1 MEITALSEFHFLRVE
16 WLWLLPL
23 WGLVLWFLPKIQSSQ
38 IDWAQWIAPPLQR
51 LFVVS
56 SQISQHR
63 KKQLQVGFAL
73 IWMLGTLALAGPAWE
88 RLPQPLLVRDQA
100 RVILL
105 DLSYSMLATDLQPN
119 RLERAR
125 YKIEDLLNRFQEGQT
140 AIVLYAGDAH
150 TLVPLT
156 EDVETIRT
164 LLPSLHPSLM
174 PVRGSRPDLAFENV
188 IEMLNQVDIQNSHLV
203 WITDGI
209 DDQQVK
215 PLQNLLSSQRHK
227 LTVLAVG
234 TPSGA
239 PIVLEKGNYLKDTN
253 NNIVIPQLDLAPLR
267 AVAEALGGQV
277 LPVQYDDSD
286 LERLVASEEKDQGF
300 QEQEEELTTDRWR
313 EEGPWLFVL
322 LLPLVAMIFR
332 RGWLFVLVLTS
343 WPSLSQAWEWRD
355 FFINDNQRAYEL
367 LQEGQAAEA
376 AQTFDDSTWQGIA
389 SYKAQEYEEALQY
402 WSNEESPITSYNRGN
417 ALARNGKLPEA
428 LEAYDRALASEPD
441 WEDAQFNRDLVA
453 KLLDSQQKQSQ
464 EDKSSGGN
472 PNQSEEGEADSQE
485 QPDQS
490 ASSGNST
497 EQNQLQ
503 ENNDAANG
511 DSAQNNQQSAEQAP
525 KPDDSQGSEDS
536 TGQPSEQNSDQKNTG
551 SASGKEA
558 TDSENLE
565 KTGQKESQKDP
576 VTPQE
581 GDESEK
587 EEQSDQAAAY
597 LNGNEKG
604 EQEQMLQ
611 QWLRKV
617 PDDPGQLL
625 RNKMRLES
633 LRRRQA
639 SELNH
644 ETDFW

>member
-73 IWMLGTLALAGPAWE
+73 IWILGTLALAGPAWE

-343 WPSLSQAWEWRD
+343 WPSLSEAWEWRD
-355 FFINDNQRAYEL
+355 LFINDNQRAYEL
-367 LQEGQAAEA
+367 LEEGQAAEA

-389 SYKAQEYEEALQY
+389 SYKAQEYEAALQH

-428 LEAYDRALASEPD
+428 LQAYDQALAAKPD

-453 KLLDSQQKQSQ
+453 KLLDSQQKQPQ
-464 EDKSSGGN
+464 EDRSSGGN
-472 PNQSEEGEADSQE
+472 PNQSEEGEEDSQE
-485 QPDQS
+485 QPNQ
-490 ASSGNST
+490 AAPSGNST
-497 EQNQLQ
+497 EENQLP
-503 ENNDAANG
+503 ENNDAADG

-536 TGQPSEQNSDQKNTG
+536 TGQPSEQNSEQKNTG
-551 SASGKEA
+551 SASGKET

-581 GDESEK
+581 GNESEE

>member
-73 IWMLGTLALAGPAWE
+73 IWILGTLALAGPAWE

-355 FFINDNQRAYEL
+355 LFINDNQRAYEL
-367 LQEGQAAEA
+367 LEEGQAAEA

-428 LEAYDRALASEPD
+428 LEAYDRALAAEPD

>member
-73 IWMLGTLALAGPAWE
+73 IWILGTLALAGPAWE

-376 AQTFDDSTWQGIA
+376 AQAFDDSTWQGIA

-428 LEAYDRALASEPD
+428 LEAYDRALAAKPD

-485 QPDQS
+485 QPEQS

-497 EQNQLQ
+497 EENQLQ

>member
-1 MEITALSEFHFLRVE
+1 MEIPALLEFHFLRVE

-23 WGLVLWFLPKIQSSQ
+23 WGVILWFLPKIQSSQ
-38 IDWAQWIAPPLQR
+38 IDWAQWISPPLQR
-51 LFVVS
+51 LLIVS

-73 IWMLGTLALAGPAWE
+73 IWVLSTLALAGPAWE

-253 NNIVIPQLDLAPLR
+253 NNIVIPQLDLAPLK
-267 AVAEALGGQV
+267 AVAETLGGQV

-286 LERLVASEEKDQGF
+286 LDRLVAFEEKDQGF

-343 WPSLSQAWEWRD
+343 WPSLSQAWEWREL
-355 FFINDNQRAYEL
+355 FINDNQRAYEL
-367 LQEGQAAEA
+367 LEEGQAAKA
-376 AQTFDDSTWQGIA
+376 AQTFNDSTWQGIA
-389 SYKAQEYEEALQY
+389 AYKAQEYEEALQY

-428 LEAYDRALASEPD
+428 LEAYDQALAAEPD

-453 KLLDSQQKQSQ
+453 KLLDSQQKQFQ

-472 PNQSEEGEADSQE
+472 PNRPEDGEEDSQE

-490 ASSGNST
+490 ASSGDPT
-497 EQNQLQ
+497 EQNQLP

-511 DSAQNNQQSAEQAP
+511 DSAQNNQKSAEQVP
-525 KPDDSQGSEDS
+525 KPDDIQGSEDS
-536 TGQPSEQNSDQKNTG
+536 TGQLSEQNSDQKNTG
-551 SASGKEA
+551 SASGKET
-558 TDSENLE
+558 TDSENQE
-565 KTGQKESQKDP
+565 ITGQKESQKNLL
-576 VTPQE
+576 TPEE
-581 GDESEK
+581 GNESEK

-597 LNGNEKG
+597 LKGNENE
-604 EQEQMLQ
+604 EQQQTLQ

>member
-63 KKQLQVGFAL
+63 KKQLQVSFAL
-73 IWMLGTLALAGPAWE
+73 IWILGTLALAGPAWE

-286 LERLVASEEKDQGF
+286 LERLVASEEENQGF

-355 FFINDNQRAYEL
+355 LFINDNQRAYEL
-367 LQEGQAAEA
+367 LEEGQAAEA
-376 AQTFDDSTWQGIA
+376 AQAFDDSTWQGIA

-485 QPDQS
+485 QPEQS

-497 EQNQLQ
+497 EENQLQ

-581 GDESEK
+581 GGESEK

>member
-73 IWMLGTLALAGPAWE
+73 IWILGTLALAGPAWE

-511 DSAQNNQQSAEQAP
+511 DSAQNSQQSAEKAP
-525 KPDDSQGSEDS
+525 KLDDIQGSEDS

-565 KTGQKESQKDP
+565 KTGQKESQKNP

-581 GDESEK
+581 GKESEK

>member
-1 MEITALSEFHFLRVE
+1 MEITTLSEFHFLRVE

-63 KKQLQVGFAL
+63 KKQLQAGFAL
-73 IWMLGTLALAGPAWE
+73 IWILGTLALAGPAWE

-343 WPSLSQAWEWRD
+343 WPSLSEAWEWRD
-355 FFINDNQRAYEL
+355 LFINDNQRAYEL
-367 LQEGQAAEA
+367 LEEGQAAEA
-376 AQTFDDSTWQGIA
+376 AQIFEDSTWQGIA
-389 SYKAQEYEEALQY
+389 SYKAQEYEAALQH

-428 LEAYDRALASEPD
+428 LQAYDQALAAKPD

-453 KLLDSQQKQSQ
+453 KLLDSQQKQLQ
-464 EDKSSGGN
+464 EDRSSGGN
-472 PNQSEEGEADSQE
+472 PNQLEEGEEDSQE
-485 QPDQS
+485 QPNQ
-490 ASSGNST
+490 AAPSGNST
-497 EQNQLQ
+497 KENQLP
-503 ENNDAANG
+503 ENNYAADG

-551 SASGKEA
+551 SASGKETTA
-558 TDSENLE
+558 SENLE

-581 GDESEK
+581 GNESEE

>member
-73 IWMLGTLALAGPAWE
+73 IWILGTLALAGPAWE

-286 LERLVASEEKDQGF
+286 LERLVASEEKDKGF

-355 FFINDNQRAYEL
+355 LFINDNQRAYEL

-376 AQTFDDSTWQGIA
+376 AQAFDDSTWQGIA

-428 LEAYDRALASEPD
+428 LEAYDRALAAKPD
-441 WEDAQFNRDLVA
+441 WEDAKFNRDLVA

-497 EQNQLQ
+497 EENQLQ

-597 LNGNEKG
+597 LKGNEKG
-604 EQEQMLQ
+604 EQQQMLR

>member
-73 IWMLGTLALAGPAWE
+73 IWILGTLALAGPAWE

-343 WPSLSQAWEWRD
+343 WPSLSQAWEWREL
-355 FFINDNQRAYEL
+355 FINDNQRAYEL
-367 LQEGQAAEA
+367 LQEGQAAKA
-376 AQTFDDSTWQGIA
+376 AQTFDDSMWQGIA
-389 SYKAQEYEEALQY
+389 SYKAQEYEAALQH

-428 LEAYDRALASEPD
+428 LQAYDRALAAKPD

-453 KLLDSQQKQSQ
+453 KLLDSQQKQPQ
-464 EDKSSGGN
+464 EDRSSGGN
-472 PNQSEEGEADSQE
+472 PNQSEDGEEDSQE
-485 QPDQS
+485 LPNQAAP
-490 ASSGNST
+490 SGNST
-497 EQNQLQ
+497 EQNQLP
-503 ENNDAANG
+503 ENNDAADG

-551 SASGKEA
+551 SASGKET

-581 GDESEK
+581 GNESEE

>member
-1 MEITALSEFHFLRVE
+1 MEIPALLEFHFLRVE

-23 WGLVLWFLPKIQSSQ
+23 WGVILWFLPKIQSSQ

-51 LFVVS
+51 LLIVS

-73 IWMLGTLALAGPAWE
+73 IWVLSTLALAGPAWE

-253 NNIVIPQLDLAPLR
+253 NNIVIPQLDLAPLK
-267 AVAEALGGQV
+267 AVAETLGGQV

-286 LERLVASEEKDQGF
+286 LDRLVAFEEKDQGF

-322 LLPLVAMIFR
+322 LLPLVALIFR

-343 WPSLSQAWEWRD
+343 WPSLSQAWEWREL
-355 FFINDNQRAYEL
+355 FINDNQRAYEL
-367 LQEGQAAEA
+367 LEEGQAAKA
-376 AQTFDDSTWQGIA
+376 AQTFNDSTWQGIA
-389 SYKAQEYEEALQY
+389 AYKAQEYEEALQY

-428 LEAYDRALASEPD
+428 LEAYDQALAAEPD

-453 KLLDSQQKQSQ
+453 KLLDSQQKQFQ

-472 PNQSEEGEADSQE
+472 PNRLEEGEEDSQE

-490 ASSGNST
+490 ASSGDPT
-497 EQNQLQ
+497 EQNQLP

-511 DSAQNNQQSAEQAP
+511 DSAQNNQKSAEQVP
-525 KPDDSQGSEDS
+525 KPDDIQGSEDS
-536 TGQPSEQNSDQKNTG
+536 TGQLSEQNSDQKNTG
-551 SASGKEA
+551 SASGKET
-558 TDSENLE
+558 TDSENQE
-565 KTGQKESQKDP
+565 ITGQKESQKNLL
-576 VTPQE
+576 TPEE
-581 GDESEK
+581 GNESEK

-597 LNGNEKG
+597 LKGNENE
-604 EQEQMLQ
+604 EQQQTLQ

>member
-16 WLWLLPL
+16 WLWMLPL

-73 IWMLGTLALAGPAWE
+73 IWILGTLALAGPAWE

-140 AIVLYAGDAH
+140 AIILYAGDAH

-277 LPVQYDDSD
+277 LPMQYDDSD

-343 WPSLSQAWEWRD
+343 WPSLSEAWEWRD
-355 FFINDNQRAYEL
+355 LFINDNQRAYEL
-367 LQEGQAAEA
+367 LEEGQAAEA
-376 AQTFDDSTWQGIA
+376 AQTFEDSTWQGIA
-389 SYKAQEYEEALQY
+389 SYKAQEYEAALQH

-428 LEAYDRALASEPD
+428 LQAYDRAIAAKPD

-453 KLLDSQQKQSQ
+453 KLLDSQQKQPQ
-464 EDKSSGGN
+464 EDRSSGGN
-472 PNQSEEGEADSQE
+472 PNQSEEGEEDSQE
-485 QPDQS
+485 QPNQ
-490 ASSGNST
+490 AAPSGNST
-497 EQNQLQ
+497 EENQLP
-503 ENNDAANG
+503 ENNDAADG

-525 KPDDSQGSEDS
+525 KADDSQGSEDS

-551 SASGKEA
+551 SASGKET

-581 GDESEK
+581 GNESEE

-625 RNKMRLES
+625 RNKMRLET

>member
-1 MEITALSEFHFLRVE
+1 MEIPALSEFHFLRE
-16 WLWLLPL
+16 ELLWLLPL
-23 WGLVLWFLPKIQSSQ
+23 WGVILWFLPKIQSSQ
-38 IDWAQWIAPPLQR
+38 IDWVQWISPPLQR

-56 SQISQHR
+56 SRISQYR

-73 IWMLGTLALAGPAWE
+73 IWILGTLALAGPAWE
-88 RLPQPLLVRDQA
+88 RLPQPLMVRDQA

-125 YKIEDLLNRFQEGQT
+125 YKIEDLLIRFQEGQT

-188 IEMLNQVDIQNSHLV
+188 IEMLNQVDIPNSHLV

-253 NNIVIPQLDLAPLR
+253 NNIVIPQLDLSPLK
-267 AVAEALGGQV
+267 AVAETLGGQV
-277 LPVQYDDSD
+277 LPVQYDDRD
-286 LERLVASEEKDQGF
+286 LDRLVAFEEKDQEF

-332 RGWLFVLVLTS
+332 RGWLFMLVLTS
-343 WPSLSQAWEWRD
+343 WPSLSQAWEWREL
-355 FFINDNQRAYEL
+355 FINDNQRAYEL
-367 LQEGQAAEA
+367 LEEGQVAEA

-389 SYKAQEYEEALQY
+389 AYKAQEYEEALQY

-417 ALARNGKLPEA
+417 ALARNGKFPEA
-428 LEAYDRALASEPD
+428 LEAYDQALGAKPD

-453 KLLDSQQKQSQ
+453 NLLKSQQKQSQ

-472 PNQSEEGEADSQE
+472 PNQQ
-485 QPDQS
+485 
-490 ASSGNST
+490 
-497 EQNQLQ
+497 
-503 ENNDAANG
+503 
-511 DSAQNNQQSAEQAP
+511 
-525 KPDDSQGSEDS
+525 
-536 TGQPSEQNSDQKNTG
+536 
-551 SASGKEA
+551 
-558 TDSENLE
+558 
-565 KTGQKESQKDP
+565 
-576 VTPQE
+576 
-581 GDESEK
+581 
-587 EEQSDQAAAY
+587 
-597 LNGNEKG
+597 
-604 EQEQMLQ
+604 
-611 QWLRKV
+611 
-617 PDDPGQLL
+617 
-625 RNKMRLES
+625 
-633 LRRRQA
+633 
-639 SELNH
+639 
-644 ETDFW
+644 

>member
-1 MEITALSEFHFLRVE
+1 MEIPALLEFHFLRVE

-23 WGLVLWFLPKIQSSQ
+23 WGVILWFLPKIQSSQ
-38 IDWAQWIAPPLQR
+38 IDWAQWISPPLQR
-51 LFVVS
+51 LLIVS

-73 IWMLGTLALAGPAWE
+73 IWVLSTLALAGPAWE

-253 NNIVIPQLDLAPLR
+253 NNIVIPQLDLAPLK
-267 AVAEALGGQV
+267 AVAETLGGQV

-286 LERLVASEEKDQGF
+286 LDRLVAFEEKDQGF

-322 LLPLVAMIFR
+322 LLPLVALIFR

-343 WPSLSQAWEWRD
+343 WPSLSQAWEWREL
-355 FFINDNQRAYEL
+355 FINDNQRAYEL
-367 LQEGQAAEA
+367 LEEGQAAKA
-376 AQTFDDSTWQGIA
+376 AQTFNDSTWQGIA
-389 SYKAQEYEEALQY
+389 AYKAQEYEEALQY

-428 LEAYDRALASEPD
+428 LEAYDQALAAEPD

-472 PNQSEEGEADSQE
+472 PNRPEEGEEDSQE

-490 ASSGNST
+490 ASSGDPT
-497 EQNQLQ
+497 EQNQLP

-511 DSAQNNQQSAEQAP
+511 DSAQNNQKSAEQVP
-525 KPDDSQGSEDS
+525 KPDDIQGSEDS
-536 TGQPSEQNSDQKNTG
+536 TGQLSEQNSDQKNRG
-551 SASGKEA
+551 SASGKET
-558 TDSENLE
+558 TDSENQE
-565 KTGQKESQKDP
+565 ITGQKESQKNLL
-576 VTPQE
+576 TPEE
-581 GDESEK
+581 GNESEK

-597 LNGNEKG
+597 LKGNENE
-604 EQEQMLQ
+604 EQQQTLQ

>member
-23 WGLVLWFLPKIQSSQ
+23 WGLILWFLPKIQSSQ

-73 IWMLGTLALAGPAWE
+73 IWILGTIALAGPAWE

-140 AIVLYAGDAH
+140 AIILYAGDAH

-253 NNIVIPQLDLAPLR
+253 NNIVIPQLDLTPLK
-267 AVAEALGGQV
+267 AVAKALGGQV

-332 RGWLFVLVLTS
+332 RGWLFLLVLTS
-343 WPSLSQAWEWRD
+343 WPSLSQAWEWREL
-355 FFINDNQRAYEL
+355 FINDNQRAYEL

-376 AQTFDDSTWQGIA
+376 AQTFDDSMWQGIA
-389 SYKAQEYEEALQY
+389 SYKAQEYEAALQH

-428 LEAYDRALASEPD
+428 LQAYDRAIAAKPD

-453 KLLDSQQKQSQ
+453 KLLDSQQKQPQ
-464 EDKSSGGN
+464 EDRSSDGN
-472 PNQSEEGEADSQE
+472 PNQSEEGEEDSQE
-485 QPDQS
+485 QPNQ
-490 ASSGNST
+490 AAPSGNST
-497 EQNQLQ
+497 EENQLP
-503 ENNDAANG
+503 ENNDAADG
-511 DSAQNNQQSAEQAP
+511 ESAQNNQQSAEQAL
-525 KPDDSQGSEDS
+525 KPDDSQGSEDP
-536 TGQPSEQNSDQKNTG
+536 TGQPSEQNSEQKNTG
-551 SASGKEA
+551 SAGGKET

-565 KTGQKESQKDP
+565 KTGQKESQKNP
-576 VTPQE
+576 VTPEE
-581 GDESEK
+581 GNESEK

-597 LNGNEKG
+597 LKGNEKG
-604 EQEQMLQ
+604 EQQQMLQ

-639 SELNH
+639 SELHH

>member
-1 MEITALSEFHFLRVE
+1 
-16 WLWLLPL
+16 
-23 WGLVLWFLPKIQSSQ
+23 
-38 IDWAQWIAPPLQR
+38 
-51 LFVVS
+51 
-56 SQISQHR
+56 
-63 KKQLQVGFAL
+63 
-73 IWMLGTLALAGPAWE
+73 
-88 RLPQPLLVRDQA
+88 
-100 RVILL
+100 
-105 DLSYSMLATDLQPN
+105 
-119 RLERAR
+119 
-125 YKIEDLLNRFQEGQT
+125 
-140 AIVLYAGDAH
+140 
-150 TLVPLT
+150 LT

-253 NNIVIPQLDLAPLR
+253 NNIVIPQLDLAPLK
-267 AVAEALGGQV
+267 AVAETLGGQV

-286 LERLVASEEKDQGF
+286 LDRLVAFEEKDQGF

-322 LLPLVAMIFR
+322 LLPLVALIFR

-343 WPSLSQAWEWRD
+343 WPSLSQAWEWREL
-355 FFINDNQRAYEL
+355 FINDNQRAYEL
-367 LQEGQAAEA
+367 LEEGQAAKA

-389 SYKAQEYEEALQY
+389 AYKAQEYEEALQY

-428 LEAYDRALASEPD
+428 LEAYDQALAAEPD

-472 PNQSEEGEADSQE
+472 PNRPEEGEEDSQE

-490 ASSGNST
+490 ASSGDPT
-497 EQNQLQ
+497 EQNQLP

-536 TGQPSEQNSDQKNTG
+536 TGQPSEQNSDQKNAG
-551 SASGKEA
+551 SASGKET
-558 TDSENLE
+558 TDSENQE
-565 KTGQKESQKDP
+565 ITGQKESQKNLL
-576 VTPQE
+576 TPEE
-581 GDESEK
+581 GNESEK

-597 LNGNEKG
+597 LKGNENE
-604 EQEQMLQ
+604 EQQQTLQ

>member
-56 SQISQHR
+56 SQISQYR

-73 IWMLGTLALAGPAWE
+73 IWILGTLALAGPAWE

-355 FFINDNQRAYEL
+355 LFINDNQRAYEL
-367 LQEGQAAEA
+367 LEEGQAAEA
-376 AQTFDDSTWQGIA
+376 AQTFEDSTWQGIA
-389 SYKAQEYEEALQY
+389 SYKAQEYEAALQH

-428 LEAYDRALASEPD
+428 LQAYDRAIAAKPD

-453 KLLDSQQKQSQ
+453 KLLDSQQKQPQ
-464 EDKSSGGN
+464 EDRSSGGN
-472 PNQSEEGEADSQE
+472 PNQSEEGEEDSQE
-485 QPDQS
+485 QPNQ
-490 ASSGNST
+490 AAPSGNST
-497 EQNQLQ
+497 EENQLP
-503 ENNDAANG
+503 ENNDAADG

-551 SASGKEA
+551 SASGKET

-581 GDESEK
+581 GNESEK

>member
-63 KKQLQVGFAL
+63 KKQLQVSFAL
-73 IWMLGTLALAGPAWE
+73 IWILGTLALAGPAWE

-355 FFINDNQRAYEL
+355 LFINDNQRAYEL

-376 AQTFDDSTWQGIA
+376 AQAFDDSTWQGIA
-389 SYKAQEYEEALQY
+389 SYKAQEYEDALQY

-497 EQNQLQ
+497 EENQLQ

-551 SASGKEA
+551 SASDKEA

-581 GDESEK
+581 GNESEK

-597 LNGNEKG
+597 LKGNEKG
-604 EQEQMLQ
+604 EQQQMLQ

>member
-1 MEITALSEFHFLRVE
+1 MEIPALLEFHFLRVE

-23 WGLVLWFLPKIQSSQ
+23 WGIILWFLPKIQSSQ

-73 IWMLGTLALAGPAWE
+73 IWVLSTLALAGPAWE

-215 PLQNLLSSQRHK
+215 PLQNLLSSQRYK

-253 NNIVIPQLDLAPLR
+253 NNIVMPQLDLAPWK
-267 AVAEALGGQV
+267 AVAETLGGQV

-286 LERLVASEEKDQGF
+286 LDRLVAFEEKDQGF

-322 LLPLVAMIFR
+322 LLPLVALIFR

-343 WPSLSQAWEWRD
+343 WPSLSQAWEWREL
-355 FFINDNQRAYEL
+355 FINDNQRAYEL
-367 LQEGQAAEA
+367 LEEGKAAEA
-376 AQTFDDSTWQGIA
+376 AQTFNDSTWQGIA
-389 SYKAQEYEEALQY
+389 AYKAQEYEEALQY

-428 LEAYDRALASEPD
+428 LEAYDQALAAEPD

-472 PNQSEEGEADSQE
+472 PNRPKEGEEDSQE

-490 ASSGNST
+490 ASSGDPT
-497 EQNQLQ
+497 EQNQLP

-525 KPDDSQGSEDS
+525 KPDDSLGSEDS
-536 TGQPSEQNSDQKNTG
+536 TGQPGEQNSDQKNTG
-551 SASGKEA
+551 SASGKET
-558 TDSENLE
+558 TDSENQE
-565 KTGQKESQKDP
+565 ITGQKESQKNLL
-576 VTPQE
+576 TPEE
-581 GDESEK
+581 GNESEK

-597 LNGNEKG
+597 LKGNENE
-604 EQEQMLQ
+604 EQQQTLQ

>member
-1 MEITALSEFHFLRVE
+1 MEIPALSEFHFLRE
-16 WLWLLPL
+16 ELLWLLPL
-23 WGLVLWFLPKIQSSQ
+23 WGVILWFLPKIQSSQ
-38 IDWAQWIAPPLQR
+38 IDWVQWISPPLQR

-73 IWMLGTLALAGPAWE
+73 IWILGTLALAGPAWE
-88 RLPQPLLVRDQA
+88 RLPQPLMVRDQA

-125 YKIEDLLNRFQEGQT
+125 YKIEDLLIRFQEGQT

-188 IEMLNQVDIQNSHLV
+188 IEMLNQVDIPNSHLV

-253 NNIVIPQLDLAPLR
+253 NNIVIPQLDLSPLK
-267 AVAEALGGQV
+267 AVAETLGGQV
-277 LPVQYDDSD
+277 LPVQYDDRD
-286 LERLVASEEKDQGF
+286 LDRLVAFEEKDQEF

-332 RGWLFVLVLTS
+332 RGWLFMLVLTS
-343 WPSLSQAWEWRD
+343 WPSLSQAWEWREL
-355 FFINDNQRAYEL
+355 FINDNQRAYEL
-367 LQEGQAAEA
+367 LEEGQAAEA

-389 SYKAQEYEEALQY
+389 AYKAQEYEEALQY

-417 ALARNGKLPEA
+417 ALARNGKFPEA
-428 LEAYDRALASEPD
+428 LEAYDQALGAKPD

-453 KLLDSQQKQSQ
+453 NLLKSQQKQSQ

-472 PNQSEEGEADSQE
+472 PNQQEEGEEDSQE
-485 QPDQS
+485 QSDQA
-490 ASSGNST
+490 ASSGDPP
-497 EQNQLQ
+497 EQNQLP

-511 DSAQNNQQSAEQAP
+511 DSTQNNQQSAEQAP
-525 KPDDSQGSEDS
+525 KLDDSQGSEDS
-536 TGQPSEQNSDQKNTG
+536 TGQPSEQKSDQVNTG
-551 SASGKEA
+551 SASDKET
-558 TDSENLE
+558 TDSENQE
-565 KTGQKESQKDP
+565 KTGQKDLL
-576 VTPQE
+576 TPEE
-581 GDESEK
+581 GNESEK

-597 LNGNEKG
+597 LKANENE
-604 EQEQMLQ
+604 EQQQTLQ

-644 ETDFW
+644 ETNFW

>member
-73 IWMLGTLALAGPAWE
+73 IWILGTLALAGPAWE

-355 FFINDNQRAYEL
+355 LFINDNQRAYEL
-367 LQEGQAAEA
+367 LEEGQAAEA

-389 SYKAQEYEEALQY
+389 AYKAQEYEEALQY

-581 GDESEK
+581 GGESEK

>member
-1 MEITALSEFHFLRVE
+1 MEIPALSEFHFLRE
-16 WLWLLPL
+16 ELLWLLPL
-23 WGLVLWFLPKIQSSQ
+23 WGVILWFLPKIQSSQ
-38 IDWAQWIAPPLQR
+38 IDWVQWISPPLQR

-73 IWMLGTLALAGPAWE
+73 IWILGTLALAGPAWE
-88 RLPQPLLVRDQA
+88 RLPQPLMVRDQA

-125 YKIEDLLNRFQEGQT
+125 YKIEDLLIRFQEGQT

-188 IEMLNQVDIQNSHLV
+188 IEMLNQVDIPNSHLV

-227 LTVLAVG
+227 LTILAVG

-253 NNIVIPQLDLAPLR
+253 NNIVIPQLDLSPLK
-267 AVAEALGGQV
+267 AVAETLGGQV
-277 LPVQYDDSD
+277 LPVQYDDRD
-286 LERLVASEEKDQGF
+286 LDRLVAFEEKDQEF

-332 RGWLFVLVLTS
+332 RGWLFMLVLTS
-343 WPSLSQAWEWRD
+343 WPSLSQAWEWREL
-355 FFINDNQRAYEL
+355 FINDNQRAYEL
-367 LQEGQAAEA
+367 LEEGQAAEA

-389 SYKAQEYEEALQY
+389 AYKAQEYEEALQY

-417 ALARNGKLPEA
+417 ALARNGKFPEA
-428 LEAYDRALASEPD
+428 LEAYDQALGAKPD

-453 KLLDSQQKQSQ
+453 NLLKSQQKQSQ

-472 PNQSEEGEADSQE
+472 PNQQEEGEEDSQE
-485 QPDQS
+485 QSDQA
-490 ASSGNST
+490 ASSGDPPK
-497 EQNQLQ
+497 QNQLP

-511 DSAQNNQQSAEQAP
+511 DSTQNNQQSAEQAP
-525 KPDDSQGSEDS
+525 KLDDSQGSEDS
-536 TGQPSEQNSDQKNTG
+536 TGQPSEQKSDQVNTG
-551 SASGKEA
+551 SASDKET
-558 TDSENLE
+558 TDSENQE
-565 KTGQKESQKDP
+565 KTGQKDLL
-576 VTPQE
+576 TPEE
-581 GDESEK
+581 GNESEK

-597 LNGNEKG
+597 LKANEKE
-604 EQEQMLQ
+604 EQQQTLQ

-644 ETDFW
+644 ETNFW

>member
-1 MEITALSEFHFLRVE
+1 MEITDLSEFHFLRVE

-73 IWMLGTLALAGPAWE
+73 IWILGTLALAGPAWE

-277 LPVQYDDSD
+277 LPVQYDDGD
-286 LERLVASEEKDQGF
+286 LERLVAFEEKDQGF

-343 WPSLSQAWEWRD
+343 WPSLSEAWEWRD
-355 FFINDNQRAYEL
+355 LFINDNQRAYEL
-367 LQEGQAAEA
+367 LEEGQASEA
-376 AQTFDDSTWQGIA
+376 AQTFEDSTWQGIA
-389 SYKAQEYEEALQY
+389 SYKAQEYQAALQH

-428 LEAYDRALASEPD
+428 LQAYDQALAAKPD
-441 WEDAQFNRDLVA
+441 WENAQFNRDLVA
-453 KLLDSQQKQSQ
+453 KLLDAQQKQLQ
-464 EDKSSGGN
+464 EDGSSGGN
-472 PNQSEEGEADSQE
+472 PNQSEEGEEDSQE
-485 QPDQS
+485 QPNQ
-490 ASSGNST
+490 AAPSGNST
-497 EQNQLQ
+497 EENQLP
-503 ENNDAANG
+503 ENNDTADG

-525 KPDDSQGSEDS
+525 KSDDSQGSEDS

-551 SASGKEA
+551 SASGKET
-558 TDSENLE
+558 TDS

-581 GDESEK
+581 GNESEE

>member
-73 IWMLGTLALAGPAWE
+73 IWILGTLALAGPAWE

-253 NNIVIPQLDLAPLR
+253 NNIVIPQLDLTPLK

-343 WPSLSQAWEWRD
+343 WPSLSQAWEWREL
-355 FFINDNQRAYEL
+355 FINDNQRAYEL
-367 LQEGQAAEA
+367 LEEGQAAEA
-376 AQTFDDSTWQGIA
+376 AQIFDDSTWQGIA
-389 SYKAQEYEEALQY
+389 SYKAQEYEEALQH

-428 LEAYDRALASEPD
+428 LQAYDQALAAKPD

-453 KLLDSQQKQSQ
+453 KLLDSQQKQPQ
-464 EDKSSGGN
+464 EDRSSVGN
-472 PNQSEEGEADSQE
+472 PNQSEEGEEDSQE
-485 QPDQS
+485 QPDQ
-490 ASSGNST
+490 AAPSGNST
-497 EQNQLQ
+497 EQNQLP
-503 ENNDAANG
+503 ENNDAADG

-551 SASGKEA
+551 SASGKE
-558 TDSENLE
+558 TTYSENLE
-565 KTGQKESQKDP
+565 KTGQKESQKDL

-581 GDESEK
+581 GNESEK

-597 LNGNEKG
+597 LKGNEKG
-604 EQEQMLQ
+604 EQQQMLQ

>member
-63 KKQLQVGFAL
+63 KKQLQVSFAL
-73 IWMLGTLALAGPAWE
+73 IWILGTLALAGPAWE

-188 IEMLNQVDIQNSHLV
+188 IEMLNQVDIRNSHLV

-215 PLQNLLSSQRHK
+215 PLQNLLSSQRYK

-355 FFINDNQRAYEL
+355 LFINDNQRAYEL

-376 AQTFDDSTWQGIA
+376 AQAFDDSTWQGIA

-485 QPDQS
+485 QPEQS

-497 EQNQLQ
+497 EENQLQ

-551 SASGKEA
+551 SASDKEA

-565 KTGQKESQKDP
+565 KTGQKESQKNP

-581 GDESEK
+581 GKESEK

>member
-23 WGLVLWFLPKIQSSQ
+23 WGLILWFLPKIQSSQ

-51 LFVVS
+51 LFIVS
-56 SQISQHR
+56 SQISQNR

-73 IWMLGTLALAGPAWE
+73 IWILGTLALAGPAWE

-140 AIVLYAGDAH
+140 AIILYAGDAH

-253 NNIVIPQLDLAPLR
+253 NNIVIPQLDLTPLK
-267 AVAEALGGQV
+267 AVAKALGGQV

-332 RGWLFVLVLTS
+332 RGWLFLLVLTS
-343 WPSLSQAWEWRD
+343 WPSLSQAWEWREL
-355 FFINDNQRAYEL
+355 FINDNQRAYEL

-376 AQTFDDSTWQGIA
+376 AQTFDDSMWQGIA
-389 SYKAQEYEEALQY
+389 SYKAQEYEAALQH

-428 LEAYDRALASEPD
+428 LQAYDRAIAAKPD

-453 KLLDSQQKQSQ
+453 KLLDSQQKQPQ
-464 EDKSSGGN
+464 EDRSSANN
-472 PNQSEEGEADSQE
+472 PNQSEKGEEDSQE
-485 QPDQS
+485 QPNQAAPS
-490 ASSGNST
+490 ENST
-497 EQNQLQ
+497 EENQLP
-503 ENNDAANG
+503 ENNDAADG
-511 DSAQNNQQSAEQAP
+511 ESAQNNQQSAEQAL
-525 KPDDSQGSEDS
+525 KPDDSQGSEDP
-536 TGQPSEQNSDQKNTG
+536 TGQPSEQNSEQKNTG
-551 SASGKEA
+551 SAGGKET

-565 KTGQKESQKDP
+565 KTGQKESQKNP
-576 VTPQE
+576 VTPEE
-581 GDESEK
+581 GNESEK

-597 LNGNEKG
+597 LKGNEKG
-604 EQEQMLQ
+604 EQQQMLQ

-617 PDDPGQLL
+617 PDDPGQLI

-639 SELNH
+639 SELHH

>member
-73 IWMLGTLALAGPAWE
+73 IWILGTLALAGPAWE

-267 AVAEALGGQV
+267 SVAEALGGQV

-355 FFINDNQRAYEL
+355 LFINANQRAYEL
-367 LQEGQAAEA
+367 LEEGQATEA

-389 SYKAQEYEEALQY
+389 AYKAQEYEEALQY

-417 ALARNGKLPEA
+417 ALARDGKLPEA

-485 QPDQS
+485 QPEQS

-497 EQNQLQ
+497 EENQLQ

>member
-63 KKQLQVGFAL
+63 KKQLQVSFAL
-73 IWMLGTLALAGPAWE
+73 IWILGTLALAGPAWE

-355 FFINDNQRAYEL
+355 LFINDNQRAYEL

-376 AQTFDDSTWQGIA
+376 AQAFDDSTWQGIA

-485 QPDQS
+485 QPEQS

-497 EQNQLQ
+497 EENQLQ

-551 SASGKEA
+551 SASDKEA

>member
-23 WGLVLWFLPKIQSSQ
+23 WGLILWFLPKIQSSQ

-56 SQISQHR
+56 SQISQYR

-73 IWMLGTLALAGPAWE
+73 IWILGTLALAGPAWE
-88 RLPQPLLVRDQA
+88 RFPQPLLVRDQA

-140 AIVLYAGDAH
+140 AIILYAGDAH

-253 NNIVIPQLDLAPLR
+253 NNIVIPQLDLTPLK
-267 AVAEALGGQV
+267 AVAKALGGQV

-332 RGWLFVLVLTS
+332 RGWLFLLVLTS
-343 WPSLSQAWEWRD
+343 WPSLSQAWEWREL
-355 FFINDNQRAYEL
+355 FINDNQRAYEL

-376 AQTFDDSTWQGIA
+376 AQTFDDSMWQGIA
-389 SYKAQEYEEALQY
+389 SYKAQEYEAALQH

-428 LEAYDRALASEPD
+428 LQAYDRAIAAKPD

-453 KLLDSQQKQSQ
+453 KLLDSQQKQPQ
-464 EDKSSGGN
+464 EDRSSVSN
-472 PNQSEEGEADSQE
+472 PNQSEEGEEDSHE
-485 QPDQS
+485 QPNQ
-490 ASSGNST
+490 AAPSGNST
-497 EQNQLQ
+497 EENQLP
-503 ENNDAANG
+503 ENNDAADG
-511 DSAQNNQQSAEQAP
+511 ESAQNNQQSAEQAL
-525 KPDDSQGSEDS
+525 KPDDSQGSEDP
-536 TGQPSEQNSDQKNTG
+536 TGQPSEQNSEQKNTG
-551 SASGKEA
+551 SAGGKET

-565 KTGQKESQKDP
+565 KTGQKESQKNS
-576 VTPQE
+576 VTPEE
-581 GDESEK
+581 GNESEK

-597 LNGNEKG
+597 LKGNEKG
-604 EQEQMLQ
+604 EQQQMLQ

-639 SELNH
+639 SELHH

>member
-1 MEITALSEFHFLRVE
+1 MEIPALLEFHFLRVE

-23 WGLVLWFLPKIQSSQ
+23 WGVILWFLPKIQSSQ
-38 IDWAQWIAPPLQR
+38 IDWAQWISPPLQR

-73 IWMLGTLALAGPAWE
+73 IWILSTLALAGPAWE

-174 PVRGSRPDLAFENV
+174 PVRGSRPDLAFENA

-253 NNIVIPQLDLAPLR
+253 NNIVIPQLDLAPLK
-267 AVAEALGGQV
+267 AVAETLGGQV

-286 LERLVASEEKDQGF
+286 LDRLVAFEEKDQGF

-332 RGWLFVLVLTS
+332 RGWLFVIVLTS

-355 FFINDNQRAYEL
+355 LFINDNQRAYEL
-367 LQEGQAAEA
+367 LEEGQAAEA

-389 SYKAQEYEEALQY
+389 SYKAQEYEEAVQY

-464 EDKSSGGN
+464 EEKSSGGN
-472 PNQSEEGEADSQE
+472 PNRPEEGEKDSQE

-490 ASSGNST
+490 ASSGDPT
-497 EQNQLQ
+497 EQNQLP

-525 KPDDSQGSEDS
+525 KPDESQGSEDS

-551 SASGKEA
+551 SASGKET
-558 TDSENLE
+558 TDSENQE
-565 KTGQKESQKDP
+565 INEQKESQKDLL
-576 VTPQE
+576 TPEE
-581 GDESEK
+581 GNESENEK
-587 EEQSDQAAAY
+587 QSDQAAAF
-597 LNGNEKG
+597 LKGNENE
-604 EQEQMLQ
+604 EQQQTLQ

-633 LRRRQA
+633 LRQRQA

-644 ETDFW
+644 EIDFW

>member
-1 MEITALSEFHFLRVE
+1 MEIPALLEFHFLRVE

-23 WGLVLWFLPKIQSSQ
+23 WGVILWFLPKIQSSQ
-38 IDWAQWIAPPLQR
+38 IDWAQWISPPLQR
-51 LFVVS
+51 LLIVS

-73 IWMLGTLALAGPAWE
+73 IWVLSTLALAGPAWE

-253 NNIVIPQLDLAPLR
+253 NNIVIPQLDLAPLK
-267 AVAEALGGQV
+267 AVAETLGGQV

-286 LERLVASEEKDQGF
+286 LDRLVAFEEKDQGF

-322 LLPLVAMIFR
+322 LLPLVALIFR

-343 WPSLSQAWEWRD
+343 WPSLSQAWEWREL
-355 FFINDNQRAYEL
+355 FINDNQRAYEL
-367 LQEGQAAEA
+367 LEEGQAAKA
-376 AQTFDDSTWQGIA
+376 AQTFNDSTWQGIA
-389 SYKAQEYEEALQY
+389 AYKAQEYEEALQY

-428 LEAYDRALASEPD
+428 LEAYDQALAAEPD

-453 KLLDSQQKQSQ
+453 KLLDSQQKQFQ

-472 PNQSEEGEADSQE
+472 PNRPEDGEEDSQE

-490 ASSGNST
+490 ASSGDPT
-497 EQNQLQ
+497 EQNQLP

-511 DSAQNNQQSAEQAP
+511 DSAQNNQKSAEQVP
-525 KPDDSQGSEDS
+525 KPDDIQGSEDS
-536 TGQPSEQNSDQKNTG
+536 TGQLSEQNSDQKNRG
-551 SASGKEA
+551 SASGKET
-558 TDSENLE
+558 TDSENQE
-565 KTGQKESQKDP
+565 ITGQKESQKNLL
-576 VTPQE
+576 TPEE
-581 GDESEK
+581 GNESEK

-597 LNGNEKG
+597 LKGNENE
-604 EQEQMLQ
+604 EQQQTLQ

>member
-1 MEITALSEFHFLRVE
+1 MEIPALLEFHFLRVE

-23 WGLVLWFLPKIQSSQ
+23 WGVILWFLPKIQSSQ
-38 IDWAQWIAPPLQR
+38 IDWAQWISPPLQR
-51 LFVVS
+51 LLIVS

-73 IWMLGTLALAGPAWE
+73 IWVLSTLALAGPAWE

-253 NNIVIPQLDLAPLR
+253 NNIVIPQLDLAPLK
-267 AVAEALGGQV
+267 AVAETLGGQV

-286 LERLVASEEKDQGF
+286 LDRLVAFEEKDQGF

-322 LLPLVAMIFR
+322 LLPLVALIFR

-343 WPSLSQAWEWRD
+343 WPSLSQAWEWREL
-355 FFINDNQRAYEL
+355 FINDNQRAYEL
-367 LQEGQAAEA
+367 LEEGQAAKA
-376 AQTFDDSTWQGIA
+376 AQTFNDSTWQGIA
-389 SYKAQEYEEALQY
+389 AYKAQEYEEALQY

-428 LEAYDRALASEPD
+428 LEAYDQALAAEPD

-453 KLLDSQQKQSQ
+453 KLLDSQQKQFQ

-472 PNQSEEGEADSQE
+472 PNRPEDGEEDSQE

-490 ASSGNST
+490 ASSGDPT
-497 EQNQLQ
+497 EQNQLP

-511 DSAQNNQQSAEQAP
+511 DSAQNNQKSAEQVP
-525 KPDDSQGSEDS
+525 KPDDIQGSEDS
-536 TGQPSEQNSDQKNTG
+536 TGQLSEQNSDQKNRG
-551 SASGKEA
+551 SASGKET
-558 TDSENLE
+558 TDSENQE
-565 KTGQKESQKDP
+565 ITGQKESQKNLL
-576 VTPQE
+576 TPEE
-581 GDESEK
+581 GNESEK

-597 LNGNEKG
+597 LKGNEKE
-604 EQEQMLQ
+604 EQQQTLQ

>member
-23 WGLVLWFLPKIQSSQ
+23 WGLILCFLPKIQSSQ

-51 LFVVS
+51 LFIVS
-56 SQISQHR
+56 SQISQNR

-73 IWMLGTLALAGPAWE
+73 IWILGTIALAGPAWE

-140 AIVLYAGDAH
+140 AIILYAGDAH

-253 NNIVIPQLDLAPLR
+253 NNIVIPQLDLTPLK
-267 AVAEALGGQV
+267 AVAKALGGQV

-332 RGWLFVLVLTS
+332 RGWLFLLVLTS
-343 WPSLSQAWEWRD
+343 WPSLSQAWEWREL
-355 FFINDNQRAYEL
+355 FINDNQRAYEL

-376 AQTFDDSTWQGIA
+376 AQTFDDSMWQGIA
-389 SYKAQEYEEALQY
+389 SYKAQEYEAALQH

-428 LEAYDRALASEPD
+428 LQAYDRAVAAKPD

-453 KLLDSQQKQSQ
+453 KLLDSQQKQPQ
-464 EDKSSGGN
+464 EDRSSDGN
-472 PNQSEEGEADSQE
+472 PNQSEEGEEDSQE
-485 QPDQS
+485 QPNQ
-490 ASSGNST
+490 AAPSGNST
-497 EQNQLQ
+497 EENQLP
-503 ENNDAANG
+503 ENNDAADG
-511 DSAQNNQQSAEQAP
+511 ESAQNNQQSAEQAL
-525 KPDDSQGSEDS
+525 KPDDSQGSEDP
-536 TGQPSEQNSDQKNTG
+536 TGQPSEQNSEQKNTG
-551 SASGKEA
+551 SAGGKET

-565 KTGQKESQKDP
+565 KTGQKESQKNP
-576 VTPQE
+576 VTPEE
-581 GDESEK
+581 GNESEK

-597 LNGNEKG
+597 LKGNEKG
-604 EQEQMLQ
+604 EQQQMLQ

-639 SELNH
+639 SELHH

>member
-1 MEITALSEFHFLRVE
+1 
-16 WLWLLPL
+16 
-23 WGLVLWFLPKIQSSQ
+23 
-38 IDWAQWIAPPLQR
+38 
-51 LFVVS
+51 
-56 SQISQHR
+56 
-63 KKQLQVGFAL
+63 
-73 IWMLGTLALAGPAWE
+73 
-88 RLPQPLLVRDQA
+88 
-100 RVILL
+100 
-105 DLSYSMLATDLQPN
+105 
-119 RLERAR
+119 
-125 YKIEDLLNRFQEGQT
+125 
-140 AIVLYAGDAH
+140 
-150 TLVPLT
+150 
-156 EDVETIRT
+156 
-164 LLPSLHPSLM
+164 
-174 PVRGSRPDLAFENV
+174 
-188 IEMLNQVDIQNSHLV
+188 
-203 WITDGI
+203 
-209 DDQQVK
+209 
-215 PLQNLLSSQRHK
+215 
-227 LTVLAVG
+227 
-234 TPSGA
+234 
-239 PIVLEKGNYLKDTN
+239 
-253 NNIVIPQLDLAPLR
+253 
-267 AVAEALGGQV
+267 
-277 LPVQYDDSD
+277 
-286 LERLVASEEKDQGF
+286 
-300 QEQEEELTTDRWR
+300 
-313 EEGPWLFVL
+313 
-322 LLPLVAMIFR
+322 MI
-332 RGWLFVLVLTS
+332 VLTS
-343 WPSLSQAWEWRD
+343 WPSLTQAWEWRD

-367 LQEGQAAEA
+367 LEEGQAAEA

-453 KLLDSQQKQSQ
+453 KLLESQQKQSQ

-485 QPDQS
+485 QPEQS

-497 EQNQLQ
+497 EENQLQ

-581 GDESEK
+581 GGESEK

>member
-1 MEITALSEFHFLRVE
+1 MEIPALLEFHFLRVE

-23 WGLVLWFLPKIQSSQ
+23 WGVILWFLPKIQSSQ
-38 IDWAQWIAPPLQR
+38 IDWAQWISPPLQR
-51 LFVVS
+51 LLIVS

-73 IWMLGTLALAGPAWE
+73 IWVLSTLALAGPAWE

-253 NNIVIPQLDLAPLR
+253 NNIVIPQLDLAPLK
-267 AVAEALGGQV
+267 AVAETLGGQV

-286 LERLVASEEKDQGF
+286 LDRLVAFEEKDQGF

-322 LLPLVAMIFR
+322 LLPLVALIFR

-343 WPSLSQAWEWRD
+343 WPSLSQAWEWREL
-355 FFINDNQRAYEL
+355 FINDNQRAYEL
-367 LQEGQAAEA
+367 LEEGQAAKA
-376 AQTFDDSTWQGIA
+376 AQTFNDSTWQGIA
-389 SYKAQEYEEALQY
+389 AYKAQEYEEALQY

-428 LEAYDRALASEPD
+428 LEAYDQALAAEPD

-453 KLLDSQQKQSQ
+453 KLLDSQQKQFQ

-472 PNQSEEGEADSQE
+472 PNRPEEGEEDSQE

-490 ASSGNST
+490 ASSGDPT
-497 EQNQLQ
+497 EQNQLP

-511 DSAQNNQQSAEQAP
+511 DSAQNNQKSAEQVP
-525 KPDDSQGSEDS
+525 KPDDIQGSEDS
-536 TGQPSEQNSDQKNTG
+536 TGQLSEQNSDQKNRG
-551 SASGKEA
+551 SASGKET
-558 TDSENLE
+558 TDSENQE
-565 KTGQKESQKDP
+565 ITGQKESQKNLL
-576 VTPQE
+576 TPEE
-581 GDESEK
+581 GNESEK

-597 LNGNEKG
+597 LKGNENE
-604 EQEQMLQ
+604 EQQQTLQ

>member
-1 MEITALSEFHFLRVE
+1 MEIPALLEFHFLRVE

-23 WGLVLWFLPKIQSSQ
+23 WGVILWFLPKIQSSQ
-38 IDWAQWIAPPLQR
+38 IDWAQWISPPLQR
-51 LFVVS
+51 LLIVS

-73 IWMLGTLALAGPAWE
+73 IWVLSTLALAGPAWE

-253 NNIVIPQLDLAPLR
+253 NNIVIPQLDLAPLK
-267 AVAEALGGQV
+267 AVAETLGGQV

-286 LERLVASEEKDQGF
+286 LDRLVAFEEKDQGF

-322 LLPLVAMIFR
+322 LLPLVALIFR

-343 WPSLSQAWEWRD
+343 WPSLSQAWEWREL
-355 FFINDNQRAYEL
+355 FINDNQRAYEL
-367 LQEGQAAEA
+367 LEEGQAAKA
-376 AQTFDDSTWQGIA
+376 AQTFNDSTWQGIA
-389 SYKAQEYEEALQY
+389 AYKAQEYEEALQY

-428 LEAYDRALASEPD
+428 LEAYDQALAAEPD

-453 KLLDSQQKQSQ
+453 KLLDSQQKQFQ

-472 PNQSEEGEADSQE
+472 PNRPEEGEEDSKE

-490 ASSGNST
+490 ASSGDPT
-497 EQNQLQ
+497 EQNQLP

-511 DSAQNNQQSAEQAP
+511 DSAQNNQKSAEQVP

-536 TGQPSEQNSDQKNTG
+536 TEQLSEQNSDQKNTG
-551 SASGKEA
+551 SASGKET
-558 TDSENLE
+558 TDSENQE
-565 KTGQKESQKDP
+565 ITGQKESQKNLL
-576 VTPQE
+576 TPEE
-581 GDESEK
+581 GNESEK

-597 LNGNEKG
+597 LKGNENE
-604 EQEQMLQ
+604 EQQQTLQ

>member
-56 SQISQHR
+56 SQVSQYR

-73 IWMLGTLALAGPAWE
+73 IWILGTLALAGPAWE

-140 AIVLYAGDAH
+140 AIILYAGDAH

-253 NNIVIPQLDLAPLR
+253 NNIVIPQLDLTPLK

-286 LERLVASEEKDQGF
+286 LERLVASEEKDLGF
-300 QEQEEELTTDRWR
+300 QEQEEELMTDRWR

-343 WPSLSQAWEWRD
+343 WPSLSQAWEWREL
-355 FFINDNQRAYEL
+355 FINDNQRAYEL

-376 AQTFDDSTWQGIA
+376 AQTFDDSMWQGIA
-389 SYKAQEYEEALQY
+389 SYKAQEYEAALQH
-402 WSNEESPITSYNRGN
+402 WSNEESPITSYTRGN

-428 LEAYDRALASEPD
+428 LQAYDQALAAKPD

-453 KLLDSQQKQSQ
+453 KLLDSQQKQPQ
-464 EDKSSGGN
+464 EDRSSGGN
-472 PNQSEEGEADSQE
+472 PNQSEEGEEDSQE
-485 QPDQS
+485 QPNQ
-490 ASSGNST
+490 AAPSGNST
-497 EQNQLQ
+497 EENQLP
-503 ENNDAANG
+503 ENNDAADG

-536 TGQPSEQNSDQKNTG
+536 TGQPSEQNSEQKNTG
-551 SASGKEA
+551 SASGKET

-581 GDESEK
+581 GNESEE

>member
-1 MEITALSEFHFLRVE
+1 MEIPALSEFHFLRVE
-16 WLWLLPL
+16 LLWLLPL
-23 WGLVLWFLPKIQSSQ
+23 WGVILWFLPKIQSSQ
-38 IDWAQWIAPPLQR
+38 IDWVQWISPPLQR

-73 IWMLGTLALAGPAWE
+73 IWILGTLALAGPAWE
-88 RLPQPLLVRDQA
+88 RLPQPLMVRDQA

-125 YKIEDLLNRFQEGQT
+125 YKIEDLLTRFQEGQT

-174 PVRGSRPDLAFENV
+174 PVRGSQPDLAFEKV
-188 IEMLNQVDIQNSHLV
+188 IEMLNQVDIPNSHLV

-209 DDQQVK
+209 DDQQIK

-253 NNIVIPQLDLAPLR
+253 NNIVIPQLDLSPLK

-286 LERLVASEEKDQGF
+286 LDRLVAFEEKDQGF
-300 QEQEEELTTDRWR
+300 QEQEEELSTDRWR

-343 WPSLSQAWEWRD
+343 WPSLSQAWEWREL
-355 FFINDNQRAYEL
+355 FINDNQRAYEL
-367 LQEGQAAEA
+367 LEEGQAAEA

-389 SYKAQEYEEALQY
+389 AYKAQEYEEALQY

-417 ALARNGKLPEA
+417 ALARNGKFPEA
-428 LEAYDRALASEPD
+428 LEAYDQALAAKPD

-453 KLLDSQQKQSQ
+453 NLLDSQQKQSQ

-472 PNQSEEGEADSQE
+472 PNRQEEGEEDSQE
-485 QPDQS
+485 QTDQA
-490 ASSGNST
+490 ASSGDPP
-497 EQNQLQ
+497 EQNQLP
-503 ENNDAANG
+503 ENNDTANG
-511 DSAQNNQQSAEQAP
+511 DSTQNNQQSAEQAP

-536 TGQPSEQNSDQKNTG
+536 TGQPSEQKSDQGNTG
-551 SASGKEA
+551 SASDKET
-558 TDSENLE
+558 TDSENQE
-565 KTGQKESQKDP
+565 KTGQKDLL
-576 VTPQE
+576 TPEE
-581 GDESEK
+581 GNESEK

-597 LNGNEKG
+597 LKGNEKE
-604 EQEQMLQ
+604 EQQQTLQ

-644 ETDFW
+644 ETNFW

>member
-73 IWMLGTLALAGPAWE
+73 IWILGTLALAGPAWE

-140 AIVLYAGDAH
+140 AIILYAGDAH

-253 NNIVIPQLDLAPLR
+253 NNIVIPQLDLTPLK

-343 WPSLSQAWEWRD
+343 WPSLSQAWEWREL
-355 FFINDNQRAYEL
+355 FINDNQRAYEL
-367 LQEGQAAEA
+367 LEEGQAAEA
-376 AQTFDDSTWQGIA
+376 AQIFDDSTWQGIA
-389 SYKAQEYEEALQY
+389 SYKAQRYEEALQH

-428 LEAYDRALASEPD
+428 LQAYDRALAAKPD

-453 KLLDSQQKQSQ
+453 KLLDSQQKQPQ
-464 EDKSSGGN
+464 EDRSSVGN
-472 PNQSEEGEADSQE
+472 PNQSEEGEEDSQE
-485 QPDQS
+485 QPNQ
-490 ASSGNST
+490 AAPSGNST
-497 EQNQLQ
+497 EENQLP
-503 ENNDAANG
+503 ENNDAADG

-536 TGQPSEQNSDQKNTG
+536 TGQPSEQNSEQKNTG
-551 SASGKEA
+551 SASGKET

-581 GDESEK
+581 GNESEK

-597 LNGNEKG
+597 LKGNEKG
-604 EQEQMLQ
+604 EQQQMLQ